1 MHSMAMGILL
11 MLAAAAALT
20 GTSSAAATATKP
32 NFVVFFA
39 DDMGWSQPSR
49 VSDQSPWAGDN
60 GTIATPN
67 LDR

>member
-1 MHSMAMGILL
+1 MHSMATGILL
-11 MLAAAAALT
+11 MLAAAAAL
-20 GTSSAAATATKP
+20 TSSAAATATKP